1 MLFHGIKPSVYRQL
15 LNATEAF
22 SPMRQNY
29 LKHVK
34 FCRDVIVSLFL
45 HLPSVPYGKLRWGGA
60 HLKHPASNL
69 REPFVRLVKT
79 LLLHHLGIISAGIH
93 DICSLFIL
101 VGYDL
106 KCQNVLC

>member
-45 HLPSVPYGKLRWGGA
+45 PPALSSLWKAAVGRSAFETPSKQFKRA
-60 HLKHPASNL
+60 F
-69 REPFVRLVKT
+69 RT
-79 LLLHHLGIISAGIH
+79 LG
-93 DICSLFIL
+93 
-101 VGYDL
+101 
-106 KCQNVLC
+106 